1 MDFAR
6 EEHKQNRIN
15 EIRNNGG
22 EVVSQVSAENQTMWK
37 NYFDDVEIWEEIE
50 KDIKRTRS
58 EIDYF
63 GKAVN
68 PEYNTAAHAKR
79 LSR

>member
-1 MDFAR
+1 
-6 EEHKQNRIN
+6 
-15 EIRNNGG
+15 
-22 EVVSQVSAENQTMWK
+22 MWK

-68 PEYNTAAHAKR
+68 PEFNTPAYAKR

>member
-1 MDFAR
+1 
-6 EEHKQNRIN
+6 
-15 EIRNNGG
+15 
-22 EVVSQVSAENQTMWK
+22 MWK

-68 PEYNTAAHAKR
+68 PEYNTETYAKR

>member
-1 MDFAR
+1 MDLGR

-15 EIRNNGG
+15 EIRNTGE
-22 EVVSQVSAENQTMWK
+22 EVVSQIAPENQSMWK

-68 PEYNTAAHAKR
+68 PEFNTPTYA
-79 LSR
+79 

>member
-1 MDFAR
+1 
-6 EEHKQNRIN
+6 
-15 EIRNNGG
+15 
-22 EVVSQVSAENQTMWK
+22 MWK

-68 PEYNTAAHAKR
+68 PEFNTAEHQKR

>member
-1 MDFAR
+1 
-6 EEHKQNRIN
+6 
-15 EIRNNGG
+15 
-22 EVVSQVSAENQTMWK
+22 MWK
-37 NYFDDVEIWEEIE
+37 NYFDDTEIWEEIE

-68 PEYNTAAHAKR
+68 PEFN
-79 LSR
+79 